1 MVEVLL
7 HKIYIT
13 KNITLET
20 LLFILSNVI
29 IFVLYNLYYIDQI
42 DNLGIRV
49 LRTSKCVSPPRMK
62 DPVSHDKGPGPQRK
76 RPLFTVLT
84 RLRIISRSI

>member
-7 HKIYIT
+7 HKIYII
-13 KNITLET
+13 KNMTLET

-42 DNLGIRV
+42 DNLGIRA
-49 LRTSKCVSPPRMK
+49 LRTREVRIPPT
-62 DPVSHDKGPGPQRK
+62 HE
-76 RPLFTVLT
+76 RPSVA
-84 RLRIISRSI
+84 R

>member
-7 HKIYIT
+7 HKIYII
-13 KNITLET
+13 KNMTLET

-42 DNLGIRV
+42 DNLGIRMTNKV
-49 LRTSKCVSPPRMK
+49 R
-62 DPVSHDKGPGPQRK
+62 
-76 RPLFTVLT
+76 
-84 RLRIISRSI
+84 